1 MTQHPPDTPER
12 SATLPSDL
20 TPRSHPNGPRN
31 PDHPGSSRTRYHTT
45 PLPQQQGSPS
55 QPISVLDSSESSPSL
70 QPVDVGEP
78 EPEAVYRPPEPVV
91 DLTDE
96 QPPPYSPGIVAE
108 PVDAGPEMDIDNK
121 RSVKDISDWQAGLDR
136 YNLMDVDQPSLRS
149 KPQLGPGVLPR
160 RLLAIIHEHDLVRPY
175 IDELPEP
182 AKRIQEGLESPDV
195 RIAMSEDVYNALP
208 GGDQDHDHWYFC
220 TTCWGW
226 LRIIEGRDETFP
238 QIPSM
243 EEWEVWAVEN
253 KIYDEQEK
261 FEAARKER
269 QYQLDQLLLCREA
282 GRTAGEPHEHFHE
295 FRNIVP
301 SSRLSRVER
310 LDVEE
315 HQNLFPHVTFGLE
328 RDEKLESF
336 SVPHAPAR
344 LYVSDSSTSWIFVDE
359 GMVPGQIPAGLVQ
372 AFTAEKMSNP
382 APGKTGYKSVS
393 DAWDLLATLLSNA
406 LFKGKRGAVS
416 LANQRVQNC
425 IGQGILSSHVLY
437 HSGFACTED
446 DDSLR
451 VGPYRGREDDP
462 VPPGQL
468 GTMDRYMLRVWVEIS
483 LYLKA
488 YQIRNSI
495 EIGHHCAVEPVRLEF
510 SLESYL
516 PFQKYREARP
526 SLPDALKNACHALGA
541 TRFDTVDTL
550 ELAYDLQIAF
560 DEVNTPKYLGALET
574 ISEGPIYG
582 KDSAQLKV
590 AMEKSMDKFT
600 ENDLLRA
607 YSLIG
612 YTTDHAETICVAPH
626 EAPNDYILDM
636 HKKAIRAC
644 TSPSARQD
652 VNDALAKIGKARES
666 FMLQCMAE
674 KGQTTV
680 SVQEAYEAL
689 SAPRDAVD
697 DGLIMQYE
705 MAVNEYP
712 GKADHYRICLSVIA
726 DAPGEERPGLKTFLQ
741 TGNRDPGAP
750 ARKDVPVGLQNIGNT
765 CYLNSILQY
774 LYSIKPLREAVLE
787 FDQDGNKMATPVK
800 PEVERAR
807 RFVRQLRLL
816 FLQLYKSELP
826 AVRPEEEL
834 AYLAITRP
842 EVDSWVDSEEQP
854 VQISVSA
861 SAETAKGEP
870 TGSALDSIPSI
881 PDLIDVPSSPTST
894 LFASA
899 PGSPLKEP
907 PLELAEP
914 STIQPDQSHK
924 DDGGRSPETSSSRR
938 STSSSVLG
946 KRAINERERSFSP
959 GEERSRLKSAERSMS
974 GIMDEEDKEDENVTP
989 SKGKRGLVESPTMTA
1004 EMSHLELQTP
1014 AKGGGETETDEVEA
1028 MAVAEDERF
1037 APPSVPPPSLPP
1049 RPPVA
1054 KKETLSSGLK
1064 FGLQQDSA
1072 EVLINIL
1079 TQLEMALERPAEE
1092 GEEEPNLIK
1101 ELYSCSFHQQT
1112 IYESALPT
1120 PGGSTAYE
1128 AAKDTEAVFTHP
1140 IIGVEEE
1147 GKDLD
1152 DCLAELYLKGADIEY
1167 EGKKGYMM
1175 ELMDQ
1180 FPPMLYIQMRRSQY
1194 DPILKRER
1202 KTNTHIHFPQTL
1214 SMSRYLVN
1222 APAEKRAESIDLTR
1236 EMVRIR
1242 TRLHALQNHQP
1253 LSIPDTFKHASSA
1266 LRYLASAD
1274 VTQEIPELEGVLEDD
1289 LFDHLDAERL
1299 EIDKEI
1305 EELQAALPDLKSRM
1319 NKIWAAK
1326 DGEAMDQGDE
1336 YEYELVSVYMHRG
1349 KTSGSGHYW
1358 TYQAHL
1364 PGHSEE
1370 FYSYNDELVTVVPA
1384 TEVLQDRTGSDANP
1398 ALLCYARKGW
1408 NLVETLHREVL
1419 EQEAGDVA
1427 LEQDLLLNEVE

>member
-1 MTQHPPDTPER
+1 MTQHPAPPPER
-12 SATLPSDL
+12 AATLPSPL
-20 TPRSHPNGPRN
+20 SPRPHPHGPRN

-45 PLPQQQGSPS
+45 PLPQQHGSPS
-55 QPISVLDSSESSPSL
+55 QPISVVDSSETSPVR
-70 QPVDVGEP
+70 QPVET
-78 EPEAVYRPPEPVV
+78 EESEAEAVYRPPEPVV

-96 QPPPYSPGIVAE
+96 QPPPYSPGIITESIGAE
-108 PVDAGPEMDIDNK
+108 NGMDVDTKTNQ
-121 RSVKDISDWQAGLDR
+121 DISDWQAGLGQ
-136 YNLMDVDQPSLRS
+136 YNLMDVDQPTQRS

-160 RLLAIIHEHDLVRPY
+160 RLLALIHEHELVRPY
-175 IDELPEP
+175 IEDLPEP

-195 RIAMSEDVYNALP
+195 QLATAEDVHNALP
-208 GGDQDHDHWYFC
+208 GGGQDHDHWYFC

-226 LRIIEGRDETFP
+226 LRIIKGGEENFP
-238 QIPSM
+238 EVPSM
-243 EEWEVWAVEN
+243 EEWELWASGSGIFE
-253 KIYDEQEK
+253 DQEK
-261 FEAARKER
+261 LEGARMER
-269 QYQLDQLLLCREA
+269 QYQLDRLLLCREA
-282 GRTAGEPHEHFHE
+282 GRSSVEQNEHFHE
-295 FRNIVP
+295 FRNVIP
-301 SSRLSRVER
+301 TTLGSRIER
-310 LDVEE
+310 LDVEQ

-328 RDEKLESF
+328 RDEKLETF
-336 SVPHAPAR
+336 SVPSTPGR
-344 LYVSDSSTSWIFVDE
+344 LFVSDSSPSWVFVDE
-359 GMVPGQIPAGLVQ
+359 GLVPGQIPVGVIQ

-382 APGKTGYKSVS
+382 GPGKSGSRSVN
-393 DAWDLLATLLSNA
+393 DAWDLLATLLSNP

-425 IGQGILSSHVLY
+425 IGQGILTSHVLY
-437 HSGFACTED
+437 HCGFACTED
-446 DDSLR
+446 DDTLR
-451 VGPYRGREDDP
+451 VGPYRGRDDDEVRP
-462 VPPGQL
+462 AQL
-468 GTMDRYMLRVWVEIS
+468 GTMERYMLRVWVEIC
-483 LYLKA
+483 LYLRA
-488 YQIRNSI
+488 FQRRNGFTETGSSFAI
-495 EIGHHCAVEPVRLEF
+495 EPVRLEF

-516 PFQKYREARP
+516 PFRKYREASIP
-526 SLPDALKNACHALGA
+526 LPDTLKNACHILGA
-541 TRFDTVDTL
+541 TKFDTVDTL

-560 DEVNTPKYLGALET
+560 DETNTPKYLGALET
-574 ISEGPIYG
+574 ISEGPVYG
-582 KDSAQLKV
+582 KESAQLKV

-612 YTTDHAETICVAPH
+612 YTSEHAETICVAPH
-626 EAPNDYILDM
+626 EAPDEYILDM
-636 HKKAIRAC
+636 HKTAIQAC

-652 VNDALAKIGKARES
+652 VNKALAKIGKARES
-666 FMLQCMAE
+666 TMMQDMAE

-697 DGLIMQYE
+697 DGLIMQFE

-712 GKADHYRICLSVIA
+712 GKADHYRMCLSVIA
-726 DAPGEERPGLKTFLQ
+726 DAPGEERPGLKSFLQ
-741 TGNRDPGAP
+741 TGNRDPGLP
-750 ARKDVPVGLQNIGNT
+750 ARRDIPVGLQNIGNT

-774 LYSIKPLREAVLE
+774 LYSIKPLREAVME
-787 FDQDGNKMATPVK
+787 FEQDKSKASAPAK
-800 PEVERAR
+800 PEVERAK

-842 EVDSWVDSEEQP
+842 EVDSWVESEEQP
-854 VQISVSA
+854 AQVST
-861 SAETAKGEP
+861 STLTETAKDEP

-881 PDLIDVPSSPTST
+881 PDLKDMPSSPTST

-899 PGSPLKEP
+899 PGSPFRETSDLPDKIIQELKE
-907 PLELAEP
+907 E
-914 STIQPDQSHK
+914 
-924 DDGGRSPETSSSRR
+924 GGRSPETSSSRR

-959 GEERSRLKSAERSMS
+959 GEQRNRLKSNERSMS
-974 GIMDEEDKEDENVTP
+974 GIRDEEEKEEEIATP
-989 SKGKRGLVESPTMTA
+989 SREKKEIVGSPTMAA

-1014 AKGGGETETDEVEA
+1014 AKDNDPSEPVPDEVEA
-1028 MAVAEDERF
+1028 MAVAGDEQF
-1037 APPSVPPPSLPP
+1037 APPTVPPPSLPP

-1079 TQLEMALERPAEE
+1079 TQLEMALDGPAEE
-1092 GEEEPNLIK
+1092 GEEKPNLIK
-1101 ELYSCSFHQQT
+1101 QLYSCNFHQQT

-1194 DPILKRER
+1194 DPVLKRER
-1202 KTNTHIHFPQTL
+1202 KTNTHIRFPQTL

-1242 TRLHALQNHQP
+1242 TRIHALKNLQP
-1253 LSIPDTFKHASSA
+1253 LSIPETFKHASSA
-1266 LRYLASAD
+1266 LRYLASED
-1274 VTQEIPELEGVLEDD
+1274 VTKEIPELEGVLEDD
-1289 LFDHLDAERL
+1289 LFDHLDAEGL
-1299 EIDKEI
+1299 ETEKEI
-1305 EELQAALPDLKSRM
+1305 EELQASLPRLKARIDE
-1319 NKIWAAK
+1319 IWDVK
-1326 DGEAMDQGDE
+1326 DGEAKSEKDE
-1336 YEYELVSVYMHRG
+1336 YQYELVSVYMHRG

-1364 PGHSEE
+1364 PDHSEE
-1370 FYSYNDELVTVVPA
+1370 FYNYNDELVTIVPA

-1419 EQEAGDVA
+1419 EQEGEEIAVQ
-1427 LEQDLLLNEVE
+1427 QDLMSDGVE